1 MGPSLLV
8 LILLIALL
16 VIGMP
21 VALSVGLVSAAYL
34 FLTDVNFIA
43 VPQRMFTTVDSS
55 TLFAVPLFL
64 LAGFLMNT
72 SGVTSRIFRFAR
84 SIVGHVTGGLAHVN
98 VVASMIFASMSG
110 SSVAD
115 AAGLGAVE
123 IRAMTDAGYDK
134 DFSCAVTLASCTI
147 SPIIPPSIIMVIYG
161 ITAGVS
167 IGRLFIA
174 GFIPGIMMGLLL
186 MATNV
191 VLARRHAYPTE
202 PRASL
207 AEIGRT
213 FLGALLPL
221 FTPVI
226 IIGGILG
233 GVFTATE
240 AAAMA
245 VVYTVFLDVFIYREL
260 TWAKFRAILLDVA
273 LTSAAILFLVA
284 TTGIF
289 GWILAREQV
298 PVEVMQFFLSLTSN
312 PSMIMFLIVV
322 VLLILGTFLDATPIV
337 LLMVPVLMPLLRE
350 INYDP
355 VLFGVV
361 ISIATMIGLTTP
373 PVGVSLYSVSAV
385 SGVPVERIIRKLL
398 PYWVALVAALLLIT
412 FVPAFSLTLPDLL
425 FR

>member
-1 MGPSLLV
+1 MGPSLVILM
-8 LILLIALL
+8 LLIALL

-84 SIVGHVTGGLAHVN
+84 AIVGHVTGGLAHVN

-123 IRAMTDAGYDK
+123 IKAMTDAGYDK

-161 ITAGVS
+161 ITASVS
-167 IGRLFIA
+167 IGQLFIA
-174 GFIPGIMMGLLL
+174 GFIPGIMMGVLL
-186 MATNV
+186 MVTNV
-191 VLARRHAYPTE
+191 ILARRHAYPTE

-207 AEIGRT
+207 AEVGRT
-213 FLGALLPL
+213 FLGSLLPL

-240 AAAMA
+240 AAAVA

-260 TWAKFRAILLDVA
+260 TWSKFKTIILEVA

-298 PVEVMQFFLSLTSN
+298 PVKVMQFFLGLTAN
-312 PSMIMFLIVV
+312 PNMIMFLIVI

-385 SGVPVERIIRKLL
+385 SGVPVELIIRKLL

-412 FVPAFSLTLPDLL
+412 FVPAFSLTLPNLL